1 MTVVVATCTV
11 TLASAATGLCLLG
24 QGVPAMHSSSL
35 YGTWWGRPTRRSACA
50 TSRVSRPGAHSPAGQ
65 HAQLQRGLLW

>member
-35 YGTWWGRPTRRSACA
+35 YGTWWGRPTR
-50 TSRVSRPGAHSPAGQ
+50 
-65 HAQLQRGLLW
+65 